1 MITRIK
7 KNYLLTMNLKGILL
21 FIFTFLWF
29 YSFSQTGKIAG
40 RVISSK
46 GEGLISAV
54 VTISLGEFTKPIQTD
69 YNGDFK
75 FNDLKPGKYKVMA
88 KYVGFDNTVLENIE
102 VIAGQTTPLNIVLFE
117 KQKTL
122 KDITIKGKV
131 KRDNVSALLI
141 MQKNAASVGDAI
153 SAEAIKRSPDKSTS
167 DVLKRVSGASIQDN
181 KFAIIRGLNER
192 YNSAYL
198 NGSPLPSSESD
209 RKAFAFDIFPSNML
223 DNLVITKTATPDQTG
238 EFAGGIIL
246 INTKNIPDEN
256 FQSFSFGLG
265 YNNLTTFKEKLTYKG
280 GSLDFLGLDDGT
292 RGVPKNLPALNNWPG
307 DRAGKAQAAKLMPND
322 WGAISSVFGPS
333 VSLQYTIGKSFKIKK
348 KEALGLLFSLTYSNT
363 PNRYDQYLYG
373 YDQNDENKIQTNL
386 KDINYTERILAGALL
401 NLSFKVNENNKISFK
416 NIYSINSEDR
426 VVRRIG
432 AFNLNQIDP
441 LRTESNLF
449 WFTSNE
455 ILTNQ
460 LNSEHYIPK
469 TKTKVNLLIS
479 NGNVSRLTPGMRRL
493 LYTAGTGEKFQAN
506 IVTNADFAASTGGT
520 YLYTTINENVKSAQA
535 DFSQNFDFNK
545 NFKNNVKIGFNFQ
558 SRNRDFKARKLN
570 LAKYQQ
576 TGGGG
581 VEFADSLLFLNDK
594 EIFLPQNIGILPGGK
609 GGFMLEQIINPYDA
623 YDASAN
629 VFARYF
635 MVDTKIGARLRAIWG
650 SRLETFYLTL
660 NSTRDDR
667 SLIRLNTVKYDFLPS
682 INFVYSL
689 NEKQNLRFSYSET
702 VNRPEFREL
711 APFVFYDFTN
721 RYTYSGND
729 TIVRCKI
736 NNFDFRYEYFPGKN
750 QLLSGSLFYKKFDK
764 PIEQYSNPNA
774 AREVTY
780 VNAISAANYGFEFE
794 FRTVLSSLFNTDSIS
809 FLENT
814 TIFTNYA
821 YILSNVLINNK
832 DSNYRESS
840 TISDLFR
847 TDGRRLQGQ
856 SPYVLNAG
864 IQYVDPKSGLGATLS
879 INSVGDRISIVGNV
893 NEPSLWEQGRTT
905 VDLQLSKTFL
915 NKKLEIRLNAKDI
928 LVQDLVFY
936 NDLNNNSQFDS
947 SSDFKIISRNFGNEF
962 SFSAAYKF

>member
-7 KNYLLTMNLKGILL
+7 KKYLLTMNLKGILL
-21 FIFTFLWF
+21 FIFTFLWI

-75 FNDLKPGKYKVMA
+75 FNDLKPGKYRVVA

-131 KRDNVSALLI
+131 KKDNVSALLI

-192 YNSAYL
+192 YNAAYL

-223 DNLVITKTATPDQTG
+223 DNLIITKTATPDQTG

-265 YNNLTTFKEKLTYKG
+265 YNNLTTFKEKITYKG
-280 GSLDFLGLDDGT
+280 GSLDFLGLEDGT
-292 RGVPKNLPALNNWPG
+292 RRVPKDLPALKNWPV
-307 DRAGKAQAAKLMPND
+307 DREGKAQAAKLMPND
-322 WGAISSVFGPS
+322 WGSINSIFGTN
-333 VSLQYTIGKSFKIKK
+333 VSLQYTIGKSFKIKTK
-348 KEALGLLFSLTYSNT
+348 DAIGLLFSLTYSSS
-363 PNRYDQYLYG
+363 PNKYDQYFYA
-373 YDQNDENKIQTNL
+373 YDQNDDNKIQTNL
-386 KDINYTERILAGALL
+386 KDQNFNERILAGALL
-401 NLSFKVNENNKISFK
+401 NLSWKINENNSVSFK

-426 VVRRIG
+426 VVRRVG

-449 WFTSNE
+449 WFTSNQ
-455 ILTNQ
+455 IITNQ
-460 LNSEHYIPK
+460 LNSEHFIPK
-469 TKTKVNLLIS
+469 TKTKVNLLFS
-479 NGNVSRLTPGMRRL
+479 NGNVDRLTPGMRRL

-506 IVTNADFAASTGGT
+506 IVSNADFASSTGGT
-520 YLYTTINENVKSAQA
+520 YLYTTINENIKSAQI
-535 DFSQNFDFNK
+535 DFSQSFDFNK
-545 NFKNNVKIGFNFQ
+545 NFKNNLKVGLNFQ
-558 SRNRDFKARKLN
+558 TRNRDFFARKLN

-581 VEFADSLLFLNDK
+581 VLFEDSLLYLNDK
-594 EIFLPQNIGILPGGK
+594 EIFLPQNIGILANGK

-629 VFARYF
+629 IFSRYF
-635 MVDTKIGARLRAIWG
+635 MVDTKIGARFRAIWG
-650 SRLETFYLTL
+650 SRLETFYLKL

-667 SLIRLNTVKYDFLPS
+667 SPINLNTIKYDFLPS
-682 INFVYSL
+682 LNLVYSL
-689 NEKQNLRFSYSET
+689 NEKQNLRGSYSET
-702 VNRPEFREL
+702 LNRPEFREL

-721 RYTYSGND
+721 RYTYTGND
-729 TIVRCKI
+729 TITRCKI
-736 NNFDFRYEYFPGKN
+736 YNYDLRYEYFPGKN
-750 QLLSGSLFYKKFDK
+750 QLLSGSLFFKQFID
-764 PIEQYSNPNA
+764 PIEQRSNPNN

-780 VNAISAANYGFEFE
+780 VNASSAQNYGFEFE
-794 FRTVLSSLFNTDSIS
+794 FRTLLSSLFNTDSVA

-814 TIFTNYA
+814 TIFSNYA
-821 YILSNVLINNK
+821 FITSNVIVNRENK
-832 DSNYRESS
+832 
-840 TISDLFR
+840 TIDQ
-847 TDGRRLQGQ
+847 DRRLQGQ

-864 IQYVDPKSGLGATLS
+864 IQYVNPKSGYSATISL
-879 INSVGDRISIVGNV
+879 NSVGDRISIVGNV
-893 NEPSLWEQGRTT
+893 NEPSLWEQGRT
-905 VDLQLSKTFL
+905 VIDLQLSKTFL
-915 NKKLEIRLNAKDI
+915 KKKLEIRLNAKDI
-928 LVQDLVFY
+928 LVQDLLFY
-936 NDLNNNSQFDS
+936 NDLNNNGQYDKDS
-947 SSDFKIISRNFGNEF
+947 DLKIISRNFGNEF

>member
-1 MITRIK
+1 MKIK
-7 KNYLLTMNLKGILL
+7 FYFFYILL
-21 FIFTFLWF
+21 FIST
-29 YSFSQTGKIAG
+29 YSFSQSGKISG
-40 RVISSK
+40 KVISSK

-54 VTISLGEFTKPIQTD
+54 VTVSTAEFTKPVQTD

-75 FNDLKPGKYKVMA
+75 FNDLKPGKYKVVA
-88 KYVGFDNTVLENIE
+88 KYVGFESTTLENVE
-102 VIAGQTTPLNIVLFE
+102 VVAGQTNTLNIVLFE
-117 KQKTL
+117 KQKVL

-192 YNSAYL
+192 YNAAYL

-265 YNNLTTFKEKLTYKG
+265 YNNITTFKEKLTYKG
-280 GSLDFLGLDDGT
+280 GSLDFIGLDDGT
-292 RGVPKNLPALNNWPG
+292 RGVPKNLPALNSWPD
-307 DRAGKAQAAKLMPND
+307 DRNAKAEAAKLMPND
-322 WGAISSVFGPS
+322 WGAIKSTFGTS
-333 VSLQYTIGKSFKIKK
+333 LSLQYTLGKTIKIKK
-348 KEALGLLFSLTYSNT
+348 KDAFGLLLSLTYSNT
-363 PNRYDQYLYG
+363 PTRFDQFLYSYDI
-373 YDQNDENKIQTNL
+373 NDENKIQTNL
-386 KDINYTERILAGALL
+386 KDVNYSDRILAGALL
-401 NLSFKVNENNKISFK
+401 NLSWKINDNNSISFK

-426 VVRRIG
+426 VIRRVG

-455 ILTNQ
+455 IITNQ

-493 LYTAGTGEKFQAN
+493 LYTAGTGEQFGAN

-520 YLYTTINENVKSAQA
+520 YLYTTINENIKSAQI
-535 DFSQNFDFNK
+535 DFSQNYDITRK
-545 NFKNNVKIGFNFQ
+545 FKNNVKVGFNFQ
-558 SRNRDFKARKLN
+558 ARRRDFFARKLN
-570 LAKYQQ
+570 LAQFQQ
-576 TGGGG
+576 TGGGI
-581 VEFADSLLFLNDK
+581 EFDQSLLYLNDK
-594 EIFLPQNIGILPGGK
+594 EIFAKENMGILPNGK
-609 GGFMLEQIINPYDA
+609 GGFLLQQIINPYDA
-623 YDASAN
+623 YDASADI
-629 VFARYF
+629 FSRYF
-635 MVDTKIGARLRAIWG
+635 MVDTKVGARFRAIWG
-650 SRLETFYLTL
+650 SRLETFYLKL

-667 SLIRLNTVKYDFLPS
+667 TPINVNTVKYDFLPS
-682 INFVYSL
+682 INLVYSL
-689 NEKQNLRFSYSET
+689 SDKQNLRLGYSET
-702 VNRPEFREL
+702 INRPEFREL
-711 APFVFYDFTN
+711 APFVFYDFSN

-729 TIVRCKI
+729 TLVRCKI
-736 NNFDFRYEYFPGKN
+736 KNYDLRYEYFPGKN
-750 QLLSGSLFYKKFDK
+750 QLLSGSLFYKQFDK
-764 PIEQYSNPNA
+764 PIEQRSNPNA

-780 VNAISAANYGFEFE
+780 INATSAENYGFELE
-794 FRTVLSSLFNTDSIS
+794 FRTLLSSLFNTDSIKI
-809 FLENT
+809 LENT
-814 TIFTNYA
+814 TIFSNYA
-821 YILSNVLINNK
+821 YIISNVVVETNRRDLNGELINEA
-832 DSNYRESS
+832 D
-840 TISDLFR
+840 
-847 TDGRRLQGQ
+847 RRLQGQ

-864 IQYVDPKSGLGATLS
+864 IQYVDPKSGYSGTIS

-893 NEPSLWEQGRTT
+893 NEPSLWEQGRTV
-905 VDLQLSKTFL
+905 VDLQLSKAFL
-915 NKKLEIRLNAKDI
+915 KKKLEIRLNAKDI
-928 LVQDLVFY
+928 LVQDLLFY
-936 NDLNNNSQFDS
+936 NDLNNNGKFDEG
-947 SSDFKIISRNFGNEF
+947 SDFKIISRNFGNEF